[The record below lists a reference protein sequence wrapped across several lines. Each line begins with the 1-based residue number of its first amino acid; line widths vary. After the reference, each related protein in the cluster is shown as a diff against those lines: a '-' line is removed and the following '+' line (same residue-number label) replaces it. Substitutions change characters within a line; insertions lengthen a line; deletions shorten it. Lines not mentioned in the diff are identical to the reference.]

1 MAAAATRTVLD
12 EAGELIASDPQ
23 AAAVKLR
30 DLLEAEPLNAAAYRL
45 LGRALADGPA
55 DSAGGVRTV
64 IGGMDYNLLRASK
77 ALSADDLETAEIILR
92 NRLRDQ
98 PLDHNALFL
107 MARLALALGFEAEA
121 DDLLELVIELRPEFV
136 PAYIERSAALQKR
149 NQPLEAAAALEP
161 VLAHDPGNAVAKA
174 LKAAALGR
182 AGQFDE
188 SLRLYR
194 ELLEAKP
201 KDPSLWTSYGHVLKT
216 MGRSEDGVE
225 AMRKAVVFGPTNGEA
240 WWNLSNLKT
249 FEFSDEDVATMTAA
263 LAGDVSNE
271 DRFHVHFA
279 LGKAFEDRGEAAAA
293 FEHYSK
299 GNALRRRDLVHD
311 PRDIAAEVTG
321 SVRTYTPE
329 LFDRLAGAGTPDA
342 DPIFVVGMPRAG
354 STLVEQI
361 LASHSAIEG
370 TMELPDIALIARGL
384 GRGEPGYFH
393 RLASVNAEELHEFGL
408 QYLRSTRAHRVEGR
422 PRFVDKMP
430 NNWLFVPLIHLVLP
444 NAKIIDIRRHPL
456 ANGWSNFKQ
465 HFARGQA
472 FSYDLEWFGR
482 YYADYVRMMAHVD
495 EVLPGRVHRVMYEE
509 LVKHPESEIP
519 RLFDYLELPFEPAC
533 LEFHRTERAVRT
545 PSSEQVRRPMDPA
558 LLVSWKPF
566 EPWLDPLR
574 AALGDVVDDGSAP
587 RAPVVVRPGAN

>member
-1 MAAAATRTVLD
+1 
-12 EAGELIASDPQ
+12 
-23 AAAVKLR
+23 
-30 DLLEAEPLNAAAYRL
+30 
-45 LGRALADGPA
+45 
-55 DSAGGVRTV
+55 
-64 IGGMDYNLLRASK
+64 
-77 ALSADDLETAEIILR
+77 
-92 NRLRDQ
+92 
-98 PLDHNALFL
+98 
-107 MARLALALGFEAEA
+107 
-121 DDLLELVIELRPEFV
+121 
-136 PAYIERSAALQKR
+136 
-149 NQPLEAAAALEP
+149 
-161 VLAHDPGNAVAKA
+161 
-174 LKAAALGR
+174 
-182 AGQFDE
+182 
-188 SLRLYR
+188 
-194 ELLEAKP
+194 
-201 KDPSLWTSYGHVLKT
+201 

-225 AMRKAVVFGPTNGEA
+225 AMRKAVAFGPTNGEA

-263 LAGDVSNE
+263 LASDVSNE
-271 DRFHVHFA
+271 DRFHLHFA

-293 FEHYSK
+293 FKHYSK

-311 PRDIAAEVTG
+311 PRDIAAEVSG
-321 SVRTYTPE
+321 SVRTYE
-329 LFDRLAGAGTPDA
+329 QALFDRLAGAGAPDA
-342 DPIFVVGMPRAG
+342 DPIVVVGMPRAG

-393 RLASVNAEELHEFGL
+393 RLGSVNAEELREFGL

-495 EVLPGRVHRVMYEE
+495 EVLPGRVHRVTYEE
-509 LVKHPESEIP
+509 LVEHPESEIP

-545 PSSEQVRRPMDPA
+545 PSSEQVRQPIYRDA
-558 LLVSWKPF
+558 TAEWHRYENF
-566 EPWLDPLR
+566 LDPLKD
-574 AALGDVVDDGSAP
+574 ALGAVLPAYPNAP
-587 RAPVVVRPGAN
+587 AAWTQR